1 MKTGAVAAAALAAT
15 VLAVTACHERRA
27 EVAAGDATVSIGTYK
42 GVADGE
48 DGKSRRFRLLL
59 WAELPDRLH
68 AEFLGPVGGPEM
80 IVDGGGGRLA
90 ITLVRDRTSYVGP
103 ASPRAIEAVTGVA
116 VPLEVLVRWIVSGP
130 AEVPAGLEV
139 TRDPPDTP
147 GLPLSLEIHDGDRK
161 VRIERRRL
169 EGSAALAGGTGTG
182 TPPPGVETRP
192 LEELP
197 AGIRAGGQDH
207 PPEGP

>member
-1 MKTGAVAAAALAAT
+1 MKSGAVAAAALAAT
-15 VLAVTACHERRA
+15 VLAATACHERRA
-27 EVAAGDATVSIGTYK
+27 EVAAGDATVSIGTYR

-48 DGKSRRFRLLL
+48 DGKARRFRLLL

-90 ITLVRDRTSYVGP
+90 ITLVRDRTSFVGP
-103 ASPRAIEAVTGVA
+103 ASTRAIESVTGVP
-116 VPLEVLVRWIVSGP
+116 VPLEVLVRWIVTG
-130 AEVPAGLEV
+130 AGDVPAGFEV
-139 TRDPPDTP
+139 TRDPPDAP
-147 GLPLSLEIHDGDRK
+147 GLPLMLEIRDGERK

-169 EGSAALAGGTGTG
+169 EAVAALAGGTGTG
-182 TPPPGVETRP
+182 TPPPGVEARP

-197 AGIRAGGQDH
+197 AGTRAGEQH
-207 PPEGP
+207 HSPEEP